1 MTAASRIW
9 RVGQVIV
16 LKTEAVTTE
25 QLVRYA
31 GASDDYSRI
40 HYDKPFAEA
49 AGLGGIIAH
58 GMLTMAFMGRIAS
71 DAAGPG
77 GLVRSLTARFVAPVR
92 PGDAVR
98 VEGKVLD
105 VTDEGGTQLVRLDL
119 AARVR
124 GRPVAVGEAEVRV
137 PHGLAASGLVAD
149 EGLPARP

>member
-1 MTAASRIW
+1 MTAAPRHW
-9 RVGQVIV
+9 RVGQVLV
-16 LKTEAVTTE
+16 LKTEAVTAE

-58 GMLTMAFMGRIAS
+58 GMLTMAFMGRVAS

-77 GLVRSLTARFVAPVR
+77 GFVRSLTARFVAPVR
-92 PGDAVR
+92 PGDVVR
-98 VEGKVLD
+98 VEGKVLE
-105 VTDEGGTQLVRLDL
+105 VTEDGDGRLIRADI

-124 GRPVAVGEAEVRV
+124 GRPVAVGAAEFRV
-137 PHGLAASGLVAD
+137 PARAMASGRQAEESAD
-149 EGLPARP
+149 PSD

>member
-1 MTAASRIW
+1 MTSEPRAWRI
-9 RVGQVIV
+9 GQVFV

-58 GMLTMAFMGRIAS
+58 GMLTMAFMGRVAS
-71 DAAGPG
+71 DAAGVG
-77 GLVRSLTARFVAPVR
+77 GFVRNLTARFVAPVR
-92 PGDAVR
+92 PGDVVR
-98 VEGKVLD
+98 VEGKVL
-105 VTDEGGTQLVRLDL
+105 EVREEADGRHIRADL

-124 GRPVAVGEAEVRV
+124 GRPVAVGEAEFRV
-137 PHGLAASGLVAD
+137 PRP
-149 EGLPARP
+149 EG